1 MLQYQ
6 LYINGEWIPSGNGR
20 TFSVT
25 NPATGEVVGE
35 VADATTE
42 DVQRAVEAAHR
53 AFPDWAARTAWDR
66 ATYLRRAYELIM
78 AHQDELAE
86 LMTSEQGKPLPEAK
100 GEVQYAAGFFEWYA
114 EEAKRIYGDTIPAT
128 HPDKRILV
136 LRQPV
141 GVVAAITPWNFPAA
155 MITRKIAPALAAG
168 CTVIVKPAE
177 QTPLT
182 ALRLAEL
189 FQEAGIPAGVV
200 NVVTGTD
207 PRAIGEIL
215 LRDERVRKVTFTG
228 STEVGKL
235 IMRQAADTVK
245 KVSLELGGH
254 APFIV
259 FEDADLE
266 KAAREVLTSKFR
278 NAGQT
283 CVCTNR
289 IYVHETIADAF
300 AEILVKQVEQLR
312 MGNGMEAGVDIGPL
326 IDGQAAEKAER
337 HVRDAVEKG
346 ARVLTGGHRRS
357 EGDVHFFEPT
367 VLVGV
372 TDEMLVQ
379 REETF
384 GPVAPIA
391 VFRDE
396 DEAIRRA
403 NDTPYGLAAYLYTR
417 NLARAIRV
425 SERLE
430 YGIVGINDGLP
441 STVQAPFGGM
451 KESGIGREGGKYGME
466 EFLETKYVSVRL
478 HD

>member
-6 LYINGEWIPSGNGR
+6 LYINGEWVPSKNGR

-25 NPATGEVVGE
+25 NPATGEIVGE
-35 VADATTE
+35 VADATAE
-42 DVQRAVEAAHR
+42 DVRRAVDAAHR

-78 AHQDELAE
+78 AHQDELAK

-100 GEVQYAAGFFEWYA
+100 GEVQYAASFFEWYA
-114 EEAKRIYGDTIPAT
+114 EEAKRVYGETIPAT
-128 HPDKRILV
+128 QPDKRIFV

-207 PRAIGEIL
+207 PRPIGEIL

-254 APFIV
+254 APFLV

-266 KAAREVLTSKFR
+266 RAAREVLISKFR

-289 IYVHETIADAF
+289 IYVHETIANLF
-300 AEILVKQVEQLR
+300 AEILAKQVEQLR

-396 DEAIRRA
+396 EEAIRRA

-417 NLARAIRV
+417 DLARAIRV

-451 KESGIGREGGKYGME
+451 KESGIGREGGKYGLE

>member
-6 LYINGEWIPSGNGR
+6 LYINGEWVPSKNGR

-25 NPATGEVVGE
+25 NPATGEIVGE
-35 VADATTE
+35 VADATAE
-42 DVQRAVEAAHR
+42 DVRRAVDAAHR

-78 AHQDELAE
+78 AHQDELAK

-100 GEVQYAAGFFEWYA
+100 GEVQYAASFFEWYA
-114 EEAKRIYGDTIPAT
+114 EEAKRVYGETIPAT
-128 HPDKRILV
+128 QLDKRIFV

-207 PRAIGEIL
+207 PQPIGEIL

-254 APFIV
+254 APFLV

-266 KAAREVLTSKFR
+266 RAAREVLISKFR

-289 IYVHETIADAF
+289 IYVHETIANLF
-300 AEILVKQVEQLR
+300 AEILAKQVEQLR

-396 DEAIRRA
+396 EEAIRRA

-417 NLARAIRV
+417 DLARAIRV

-451 KESGIGREGGKYGME
+451 KESGIGREGGKYGLE

>member
-6 LYINGEWIPSGNGR
+6 LYINGEWVPSGNGR

-25 NPATGEVVGE
+25 NPATGEIIGE
-35 VADATTE
+35 VADATAE
-42 DVQRAVEAAHR
+42 DVRRAVEAAHR
-53 AFPDWAARTAWDR
+53 AFPDWSTRTAWDR
-66 ATYLRRAYELIM
+66 ATYLRRAYELMM

-100 GEVQYAAGFFEWYA
+100 GEVQYAASFFEWYA

-207 PRAIGEIL
+207 PQPIGEIL

-254 APFIV
+254 APFLV

-266 KAAREVLTSKFR
+266 KAAREVLISKFR

-300 AEILVKQVEQLR
+300 AEILAKQVEQLR
-312 MGNGMEAGVDIGPL
+312 LGNGMEAGVDIGPL
-326 IDGQAAEKAER
+326 IDGQAAAKAER

-346 ARVLTGGHRRS
+346 ARVLTGGRRRS

-372 TDEMLVQ
+372 TDDMLVQ

-396 DEAIRRA
+396 DEGIRRA

-417 NLARAIRV
+417 DLARAIRV

-451 KESGIGREGGKYGME
+451 KESGIGREGGKYGLE

-478 HD
+478 HG

>member
-1 MLQYQ
+1 MLKYQ

-25 NPATGEVVGE
+25 NPATGEIVGE

-42 DVQRAVEAAHR
+42 DVRRAVEAAHR

-114 EEAKRIYGDTIPAT
+114 EEAKRIYGDTIPAS

-207 PRAIGEIL
+207 PRTIGEIL

-235 IMRQAADTVK
+235 IMRQAADTMK

-312 MGNGMEAGVDIGPL
+312 VGNGMEAGVDIGPL

>member
-1 MLQYQ
+1 MLHYQ
-6 LYINGEWIPSGNGR
+6 LYINGEWVPSGNGR

-25 NPATGEVVGE
+25 NPATGEIVGE
-35 VADATTE
+35 VADATAE
-42 DVQRAVEAAHR
+42 DVRRAVDAAHR

-66 ATYLRRAYELIM
+66 ATYLRRAYELIL
-78 AHQDELAE
+78 ANQDELAE
-86 LMTSEQGKPLPEAK
+86 LMTTEQGKPLPEAK
-100 GEVQYAAGFFEWYA
+100 GEVQYAASFFEWYA
-114 EEAKRIYGDTIPAT
+114 EEAKRIYGETIPAS
-128 HPDKRILV
+128 HPDKRIFV

-168 CTVIVKPAE
+168 CTVIIKPAE

-182 ALRLAEL
+182 ALRLTEL
-189 FQEAGIPAGVV
+189 FQDAGIPAGVV

-207 PRAIGEIL
+207 PHTIGEIL
-215 LRDERVRKVTFTG
+215 LRDARVRKVTFTG

-254 APFIV
+254 APFLV

-266 KAAREVLTSKFR
+266 KAAREVLISKFR

-283 CVCTNR
+283 CVCANR
-289 IYVHETIADAF
+289 IFVHEKIADAF

-312 MGNGMEAGVDIGPL
+312 MGNGMEEGVDIGPL
-326 IDGQAAEKAER
+326 IDGQAADKVER

-346 ARVLTGGHRRS
+346 ARILTGGHRRS
-357 EGDVHFFEPT
+357 EGEVHFFEPT

-384 GPVAPIA
+384 GPVAPII
-391 VFRDE
+391 VFCDE
-396 DEAIRRA
+396 EEAIRRA

-417 NLARAIRV
+417 DLARAIRV

-430 YGIVGINDGLP
+430 YGIVGVNDGLP
-441 STVQAPFGGM
+441 STAQAPFGGV

-478 HD
+478 PD

>member
-6 LYINGEWIPSGNGR
+6 LYINGEWVSSGNGR
-20 TFSVT
+20 TFAVT
-25 NPATGEVVGE
+25 NPATGEMVGE
-35 VADATTE
+35 VADATAE
-42 DVQRAVEAAHR
+42 DVRRAVEAAHR
-53 AFPDWAARTAWDR
+53 AFPDWSARTAWDR
-66 ATYLRRAYELIM
+66 AAYLRKVYELIM

-86 LMTSEQGKPLPEAK
+86 LMTTEQGKPLPEAK
-100 GEVQYAAGFFEWYA
+100 GEVQYAANFFEWYA

-128 HPDKRILV
+128 HPDKRIFV

-189 FQEAGIPAGVV
+189 CREAGIPAGVV

-207 PRAIGEIL
+207 PRTIGEIL

-254 APFIV
+254 APFLV

-266 KAAREVLTSKFR
+266 KAAREVLISKFR

-289 IYVHETIADAF
+289 IYVHEKISDAF
-300 AEILVKQVEQLR
+300 AGILAEQVKQLR

-346 ARVLTGGHRRS
+346 ARILTGGRRRS

-396 DEAIRRA
+396 EEAIRRA

-417 NLARAIRV
+417 DLARAIRV

-451 KESGIGREGGKYGME
+451 KESGIGREGGKYGLE